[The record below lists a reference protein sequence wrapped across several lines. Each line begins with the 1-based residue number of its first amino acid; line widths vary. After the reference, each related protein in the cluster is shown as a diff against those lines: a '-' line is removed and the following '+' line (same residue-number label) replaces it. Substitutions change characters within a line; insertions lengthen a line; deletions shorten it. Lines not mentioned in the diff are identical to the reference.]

1 MEEKTMSKKA
11 IPIILAFIM
20 ALAILPTVPASAA
33 GNNPWTGKW
42 EASAMNNLTLWQ
54 DGEKVIGI
62 EYSNSRQY
70 LYEGTISG
78 NILTGTTKA
87 SGDKFAKD
95 FGTFVFTISADGKSM
110 SGNVKGGG
118 QSLDRQFTKTID
130 YSEVSVNYTPV
141 GAISW
146 TGYWY
151 IDMITTNQ
159 NAKSWEPMFILQ
171 NGDKV
176 TGYNANV
183 GEFAG
188 IISGNVINATVGKA
202 DKMVLTMSLDGMSF
216 TSEFYM
222 SDGRPSRANAKSG
235 GRLSPITYVPA
246 ELNASDWAKP
256 ELEKAQ
262 SYELIPDSL
271 KDADLS
277 KNITRAEFAGVCV
290 KLYENLSG
298 KAAAAASNNP
308 FTDTGS
314 ADVLKAYN
322 TGLMVGVSADR
333 FEPNT
338 LLNREQAAT
347 ALTRVLK
354 KCYIDGWSFAADG
367 SYTLNFT
374 QPAKFADDDKISD
387 WAKPSVYFMAANG
400 IIAGTGS
407 NMFSPRA
414 VTTAEQA
421 ANYASATREQALVIA
436 VRMIDKLKDKPL
448 DYTETDTTSTPATA
462 ALTMEKI
469 KQTAKGLSYDTVDFI
484 GFNSSSGVPDPKD
497 GVSINK
503 NSATCLSVLE
513 FTDAAQAK
521 KYTDYVNGLKAQY
534 PDTYAKYGYFSYEK
548 FYFQIEDVNSSAG
561 KDVLTALVPNWNSLI
576 TGGKNNV

>member
-1 MEEKTMSKKA
+1 MCKKVTATILVLVMVLALIPA
-11 IPIILAFIM
+11 I
-20 ALAILPTVPASAA
+20 TASAA
-33 GNNPWTGKW
+33 GASPWTGIW
-42 EASAMNNLTLWQ
+42 TQDGGAETWDICFWQ
-54 DGEKVIGI
+54 DGDKVVGVHVGG
-62 EYSNSRQY
+62 NRQY
-70 LYEGTISG
+70 AFEGTLNGNVLTGTAKLYSGSPSSGSFGAANQDFKLTISADGTSISGAASMYTGDVKLKKIVDYSDLAPNYNSGDNTSFTGVWHIRGVNRGGTLIVQTGDKATVFMGKITGEGTISG
-78 NILTGTTKA
+78 NVLTA
-87 SGDKFAKD
+87 
-95 FGTFVFTISADGKSM
+95 TITS
-110 SGNVKGGG
+110 
-118 QSLDRQFTKTID
+118 Q
-130 YSEVSVNYTPV
+130 E
-141 GAISW
+141 
-146 TGYWY
+146 
-151 IDMITTNQ
+151 
-159 NAKSWEPMFILQ
+159 
-171 NGDKV
+171 
-176 TGYNANV
+176 
-183 GEFAG
+183 GEG
-188 IISGNVINATVGKA
+188 
-202 DKMVLTMSLDGMSF
+202 MVLKFTMSSDGMSF

-448 DYTETDTTSTPATA
+448 DYTET
-462 ALTMEKI
+462 
-469 KQTAKGLSYDTVDFI
+469 
-484 GFNSSSGVPDPKD
+484 
-497 GVSINK
+497 
-503 NSATCLSVLE
+503 
-513 FTDAAQAK
+513 
-521 KYTDYVNGLKAQY
+521 
-534 PDTYAKYGYFSYEK
+534 
-548 FYFQIEDVNSSAG
+548 
-561 KDVLTALVPNWNSLI
+561 
-576 TGGKNNV
+576 